1 MEEVGGIG
9 VGIWRRP
16 VVSGGDQGVGL
27 GFFFGFALDKAD
39 DVGMVHIKDDHL
51 GGAAGLAT
59 GLDDAGK
66 GVKTLHEAERAAGR
80 AAAGGGFWR
89 CELGGQNCAEGLS
102 ALEEHTLRLAT

>member
-66 GVKTLHEAERAAGR
+66 DAKTVHEAERAPGR
-80 AAAGGGFWR
+80 AAGGGCYGAIR
-89 CELGGQNCAEGLS
+89 AGGHVGGRAWSSPAQ
-102 ALEEHTLRLAT
+102 LAPGYG